1 MAYCLYP
8 ASLDQYEKVY
18 QIRKQIKAQSVSLDT
33 PLTQSWLL
41 SRSPV

>member
-18 QIRKQIKAQSVSLDT
+18 QIRKQIKDQYMT
-33 PLTQSWLL
+33 Y
-41 SRSPV
+41 